1 MPGEDDAQRSDSY
14 TRPMNWW
21 LEDEVDFA
29 GVGAALGA
37 TAGVLAIANSSD
49 DAWIFLLIA
58 TAIVVARAFWRT
70 MPAWF
75 LILAPAVPV
84 MVTEIDDTANN
95 GWFIVCVAL
104 LVGVAGATSRLVWVP
119 VTIVVVAPPALWIFD
134 VSDYREHGFWTWS
147 LGLLLSAVF
156 GALLRRQREL
166 IQRLEATQRQ
176 LADAAAAEERSRIA
190 HELHDVVGHSFSV
203 VLLHLSGARRTLDS
217 DPERARQALAEAE
230 AVGRRSMNDLRD
242 ALVLLRSDDDTYAPV
257 AGLDALPALIDEFRQ
272 AGLSIEE
279 EITGDPCELDPASG
293 VVLHGVAREALTNAA
308 KYGTGTV
315 TMSLDLTDRPRLTV
329 ANDVRDGITVPAAGS
344 GRTQGLDGMRH
355 RVDAVGGRLDVAVV
369 DRRWT
374 VSAELRH
381 PGEPSDR
388 AGGVATSGDRAGASH
403 DPVGDDLI
411 VEGSG

>member
-1 MPGEDDAQRSDSY
+1 MPGEDDGRRTDSY
-14 TRPMNWW
+14 TRRMNWW

-37 TAGVLAIANSSD
+37 TAGVLAITNSSGN
-49 DAWIFLLIA
+49 AWIFLLLA
-58 TAIVVARAFWRT
+58 TSVVVARAFWRT
-70 MPAWF
+70 MPAWL
-75 LILAPAVPV
+75 LILGPAVPV

-104 LVGVAGATSRLVWVP
+104 LVGVAGATSRFVWIP
-119 VTIVVVAPPALWIFD
+119 VAAVVVAPAMLWVFD
-134 VSDYREHGFWTWS
+134 VSDYRQHGFWTWS

-203 VLLHLSGARRTLDS
+203 VLLHITGARRTLDS

-230 AVGRRSMNDLRD
+230 AVGRRSMDDLRD

-257 AGLDALPALIDEFRQ
+257 AGLDALPTLIDEFRG
-272 AGLSIEE
+272 AGLSIDE
-279 EITGDPCELDPASG
+279 EIVGDPCKIDTASG
-293 VVLHGVAREALTNAA
+293 VVLHSVAREALTNAA
-308 KYGTGTV
+308 KHGAGTV
-315 TMSLDLTDRPRLTV
+315 AMSLDLTDRPRLTV
-329 ANDVRDGITVPAAGS
+329 SNDVRDGITVPSAGS

-355 RVDAVGGRLDVAVV
+355 RVDAVGGRFDVRVT

-374 VSAELRH
+374 VSAELRRRGRTVPPRRTRRH
-381 PGEPSDR
+381 RWQRPSLHR
-388 AGGVATSGDRAGASH
+388 AGS
-403 DPVGDDLI
+403 
-411 VEGSG
+411 